1 MSILTDTIRKQFKE
15 GDDIRDEGL
24 TTPDTVQRFDNILYG
39 DDPEW
44 NTMDLY
50 IPKEEKEKLPII
62 ISFHGGGWVYG
73 DKERYQYYCMSLA
86 ERGFA
91 VINFTYRLA
100 PEFKHPAPLEDMNQ
114 VAHWIM
120 NHAKDY
126 FLDTEHIYGVGDSAG
141 AHLLVLYTSIL
152 TNKEYAST
160 YDFKVP
166 EGFQF
171 NALALNCGAY
181 NITPELELTRELMK
195 EYLPN
200 GGTEEEFKA
209 IDPKQF
215 ITSDFPPCFVMTAEG
230 DFLVEDAL
238 TMSQVLTHHN
248 VPHMYRYYVGDKP
261 LNHVFHCNIKLKEAT
276 QCNDEECQFF
286 RNY

>member
-1 MSILTDTIRKQFKE
+1 
-15 GDDIRDEGL
+15 
-24 TTPDTVQRFDNILYG
+24 
-39 DDPEW
+39 
-44 NTMDLY
+44 MDLY

-73 DKERYQYYCMSLA
+73 DKDRYQYYCMSLA

-114 VAHWIM
+114 VVHWVM

-126 FLDTEHIYGVGDSAG
+126 FLDIEHIYGVGDSAG
-141 AHLLVLYTSIL
+141 AHLLTLYASIL

-160 YDFKVP
+160 YDFKAPV
-166 EGFQF
+166 GFHF

-181 NITPELELTRELMK
+181 NIIPELELTGALIK
-195 EYLPN
+195 EYMPQ
-200 GGTEEEFKA
+200 GGTEEEFIE
-209 IDPKQF
+209 IDPKQY

-248 VPHMYRYYVGDKP
+248 VPHMYKYYVGDKP
-261 LNHVFHCNIKLKEAT
+261 LNHIFHCNIRLKEAT

-286 RNY
+286 KKY

>member
-100 PEFKHPAPLEDMNQ
+100 PEFKHPAPLVDMNQ

-141 AHLLVLYTSIL
+141 AHLLVLYASIL

-160 YDFKVP
+160 YDFKAP

-181 NITPELELTRELMK
+181 NNE
-195 EYLPN
+195 
-200 GGTEEEFKA
+200 
-209 IDPKQF
+209 
-215 ITSDFPPCFVMTAEG
+215 V
-230 DFLVEDAL
+230 
-238 TMSQVLTHHN
+238 
-248 VPHMYRYYVGDKP
+248 
-261 LNHVFHCNIKLKEAT
+261 
-276 QCNDEECQFF
+276 
-286 RNY
+286 